1 MSGRGRWIGG
11 INPVEAAVSQGAGR
25 VRRLWVDRK
34 RDDRRLRALVEQA
47 ETAGIAVERVTAKAL
62 GRHLP
67 EVRHQGVAAEVV
79 DGRTLDETS
88 LIDRLQGLDHPALVV
103 ALDGVQDP
111 HNLGACIRSAEA
123 AGADAL
129 IIPRDRAARL
139 TPTVERTAAGAAQW
153 LPIAAV
159 SNLGR
164 TLDKLG
170 ELGLRVVGTAGDAPD
185 TLWGVD
191 LRGPAVLVLG
201 GEEKGMRPG
210 VRQRCDALV
219 HIPLAGRTE
228 SLNVSVAAGVCL
240 FEAVRQRGP
249 VADPAGADQASIGG

>member
-11 INPVEAAVSQGAGR
+11 FNPVDAAVSQGAGR

-34 RDDRRLRALVEQA
+34 RDDRRLRTLVEQA
-47 ETAGIAVERVTAKAL
+47 EAAGIAVEKVTAKAL

-79 DGRTLDETS
+79 DGDTLDES
-88 LIDRLQGLDHPALVV
+88 ALLDRLQGLGHEALIV

-129 IIPRDRAARL
+129 IVPRDGAAGL

-153 LPIAAV
+153 LPVAAV
-159 SNLGR
+159 NNLAR
-164 TLDKLG
+164 TLG
-170 ELGLRVVGTAGDAPD
+170 ELRELGLWVVGTAGDAPQ
-185 TLWGVD
+185 TLWSAD
-191 LRGPAVLVLG
+191 LRGPVVLVLG

-210 VRQRCDALV
+210 VRQRCDLVV
-219 HIPLAGRTE
+219 HIPLMGRTD
-228 SLNVSVAAGVCL
+228 SLNVSVATGVCL
-240 FEAVRQRGP
+240 FEALRQRTG
-249 VADPAGADQASIGG
+249 APAPLGQSSGGG